1 MSVVPWLAILV
12 ATVVSFFLGALW
24 YSPVL
29 FGRVW
34 MREAGLGDRP
44 ECGGRPPLRLLG
56 MTFLLTLIST
66 SVLSFCL
73 APKPGVFNGALAG
86 VVIGLGWVTTSIG
99 TNYLFEGKSFKL
111 FAITCGFHV
120 VRFVIAGVLLGL
132 LQ

>member
-1 MSVVPWLAILV
+1 MFPIPWLAILV

-24 YSPVL
+24 YSPAL

-34 MREAGLGDRP
+34 MREAGLGDQQS
-44 ECGGRPPLRLLG
+44 CGGRPPLRLLG
-56 MTFLLTLIST
+56 TTFLLTLIST

-73 APKPGVFNGALAG
+73 SPKPGLTYGAVGGL
-86 VVIGLGWVTTSIG
+86 VIGLGWVTTAIG

-120 VRFVIAGVLLGL
+120 VRFLVAGIILGL
-132 LQ
+132 MQ